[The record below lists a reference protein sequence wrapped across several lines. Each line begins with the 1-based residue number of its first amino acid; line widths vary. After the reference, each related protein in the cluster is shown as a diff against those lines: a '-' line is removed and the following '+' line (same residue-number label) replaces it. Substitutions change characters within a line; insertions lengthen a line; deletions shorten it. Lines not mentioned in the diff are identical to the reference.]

1 MALVPPGF
9 ITPTIPYFLPEWDAG
24 VEISTGNLIVSSING
39 GPVASGTV
47 QQQLVQSVIALNQFA
62 ISTASSFTTN
72 FASISTANISTASY
86 SRLNAQQFNISS
98 ANISTATIGSGPLVS
113 TLALRAGTIN
123 GAVTDDLIN
132 TVGSNTVD
140 VAALLIAYNNLLTN
154 ANLQIVNA
162 QDIFANNVI
171 ANNIST
177 NVMSTNTIL
186 GGDQLQIKP
195 VGSFD
200 YTMNIESSNGNTYYE
215 ATWLDTGILQVPHKM
230 RMVCQPEYPNIL
242 GARGRLGY
250 FIGGSPAG
258 EFIFTSTS
266 LVADV
271 YGVQCMNLSNGA
283 VNATTVN
290 NTSNNADYVST
301 NQISAYGGFFQ
312 EYINFTNTSS
322 VVQGPWIREDQYGN
336 LRLSTVGF
344 TDIWTE
350 SRSVRLMG
358 TTLDGDQSLAR
369 FSTLQAGS
377 ISTPTT
383 AISVYSSNTQ
393 TVLAGGAQ
401 TPLTYNDYSFK
412 EGQITWA
419 GNGGSTITVLE
430 SGNYEIDTSIQFDT
444 SSGGANAVSFWFMK
458 NGTAI
463 SWSASAIT
471 VTGNGEVLGNCS
483 ILDKA
488 NAGDQYAINMAS
500 GDGNM
505 AATAYAATGNIPGTP
520 SVITNIRKI

>member
-1 MALVPPGF
+1 MAVVPPGF
-9 ITPTIPYFLPEWDAG
+9 ITPTVPYFLPEWDASI
-24 VEISTGNLIVSSING
+24 EISTGNLLVSSINN

-47 QQQLVQSVIALNQFA
+47 QQQLVQSVIALNSFA

-72 FASISTANISTASY
+72 FASISTANISTARY
-86 SRLNAQQFNISS
+86 SNLNALQFNISS
-98 ANISTATIGSGPLVS
+98 ANISTATIGSGPLIS
-113 TLALRAGTIN
+113 TIALRAGTIN

-140 VAALLIAYNNLLTN
+140 VAALLIAYNDLLTN
-154 ANLQIVNA
+154 ANLQTVNA

-195 VGSFD
+195 VGTFD

-215 ATWLDTGILQVPHKM
+215 ATWLDTGVLQITHKM
-230 RMVCQPEYPNIL
+230 RMVNQPEYPGIL

-250 FIGGSPAG
+250 FIGGSPAS

-290 NTSNNADYVST
+290 NTSNNADYIST

-322 VVQGPWIREDQYGN
+322 VVQGPWIREDQFGN

-358 TTLDGDQSLAR
+358 TTLDGDQSLGR

-377 ISTPTT
+377 ISTTT
-383 AISVYSSNTQ
+383 HALSVFSSNTQ
-393 TVLAGGAQ
+393 TVLGGGAQ
-401 TPLTYNDYSFK
+401 TPLTYDADSFK
-412 EGQITWA
+412 EGLITWA
-419 GNGGSTITVLE
+419 GMGGSTITVLQ
-430 SGNYEIDTSIQFDT
+430 SGNYTINTSIQFDT
-444 SSGGANAVSFWFMK
+444 SSGGTNTASFWFVK

-463 SWSASAIT
+463 PNSASF
-471 VTGNGEVLGNCS
+471 VSVGNNGEVLGTVE
-483 ILDKA
+483 IMDTA
-488 NAGDQYAINMAS
+488 VAGDQYAIYMAS
-500 GDGNM
+500 GDANM
-505 AATAYAATGNIPGTP
+505 SAASFPASGLVPVVP